1 MKSLLK
7 NLGMILLFIGVA
19 ILAVCFFTGNAN
31 NNAVLGGSL
40 ALIIIGLISYI
51 VINKRIA

>member
-7 NLGMILLFIGVA
+7 NLGLVLVLVGVA
-19 ILAVCFFTGNAN
+19 ILASCFFTGNAN
-31 NNAVLGGSL
+31 NNTVLGGSM
-40 ALIIIGLISYI
+40 ALIVIGLISYI